1 MYARGIPV
9 VGCMITIDEN
19 EYQLSIGSKITGLV
33 VSQGF
38 RDPATYTG
46 TVAAIHLQPVVVPEN
61 PDRTIYDGV
70 ATHGY
75 ENPVCAY
82 IDNAAD
88 VFSVDRILIELEQEP
103 VDAVEGE
110 EAVTPEPIY
119 VAVDLMQI
127 ESIESVAEPD
137 VPAEDEGDADTDAP
151 TDDETT
157 KTV

>member
-1 MYARGIPV
+1 MYARGIPI
-9 VGCMITIDEN
+9 VGCVITIDEN

-103 VDAVEGE
+103 VEAVEGE
-110 EAVTPEPIY
+110 EAVTPEPVY

-127 ESIESVAEPD
+127 ESIESVAEP
-137 VPAEDEGDADTDAP
+137 EDEGGADIDVS

-157 KTV
+157 ETV

>member
-9 VGCMITIDEN
+9 VGCVITIDEN
-19 EYQLSIGSKITGLV
+19 EYQISIGSKITGLV

-46 TVAAIHLQPVVVPEN
+46 TVVAIHLQPIVVPEN
-61 PDRTIYDGV
+61 PDRAIYDGV
-70 ATHGY
+70 TTHGY

-103 VDAVEGE
+103 TDAADGE
-110 EAVTPEPIY
+110 ESVTPNPVY
-119 VAVDLMQI
+119 VGVDLMQI
-127 ESIESVAEPD
+127 ESIESVTEPEG
-137 VPAEDEGDADTDAP
+137 EDPGADTG
-151 TDDETT
+151 DDTT
-157 KTV
+157 EIV

>member
-1 MYARGIPV
+1 MYARGIPI
-9 VGCMITIDEN
+9 VGCVITIDEN

-103 VDAVEGE
+103 VEAVEGE
-110 EAVTPEPIY
+110 EAVTPEPVY

-127 ESIESVAEPD
+127 ESIESVAEP
-137 VPAEDEGDADTDAP
+137 EDEGGADIDAS

-157 KTV
+157 ETV

>member
-9 VGCMITIDEN
+9 IGCVITIDEN

-33 VSQGF
+33 VNQGF

-46 TVAAIHLQPVVVPEN
+46 TVAAIHLQPIVVPEN
-61 PDRTIYDGV
+61 PDRAIYDGV
-70 ATHGY
+70 TTNGY

-103 VDAVEGE
+103 VEATEGKE
-110 EAVTPEPIY
+110 PVTPDPVY

-127 ESIESVAEPD
+127 KSIESVAEPED
-137 VPAEDEGDADTDAP
+137 LTEDDAE
-151 TDDETT
+151 
-157 KTV
+157 TV